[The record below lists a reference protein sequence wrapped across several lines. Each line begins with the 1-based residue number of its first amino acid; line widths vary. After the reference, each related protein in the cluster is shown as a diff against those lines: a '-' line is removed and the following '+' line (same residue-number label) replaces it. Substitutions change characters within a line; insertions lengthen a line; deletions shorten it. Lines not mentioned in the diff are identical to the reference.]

1 MRKKKISTKIILAIA
16 TISILLTSAIG
27 TLSIYGSNNIISA
40 ESKDKLAYI
49 VKNNANIQNIKLKS
63 TEDSVNSLADIVASK
78 VDVTKISDPNYLND
92 FNESLKPVIKQF
104 ISSNKQSFDEY
115 IVFDPNILGKVY
127 TSMFKLENGQF
138 VDGSGIPIE
147 QFKEDDPKMAWYYA
161 PIKAKKG
168 VWSDPYIDEM
178 VNINLVTYSK
188 PVIVDG
194 KLIAVVG
201 TDIEFESFKK
211 NILDTKL
218 YNSGYEFLLNSNF
231 NFLVHPKY
239 TSTDNFI
246 NIDNGKYS
254 EIINNIS
261 STNEGIYETNFEGK
275 DMILSYSKLINDTI
289 LVNVVPKSEIMEPL
303 YRTIKVICVVI
314 AIGVI
319 ISMLVAWYI
328 GIKISRPITKIVK
341 LIEKTSKLDLIYDES
356 FEHLGK
362 LNSEIGDMARATFDM
377 RRELREIVSQLEKSS
392 FSVLDISKGVTQGTE
407 DVSINIEELSKT
419 VSEIAEGASY
429 QASQAM
435 EGYSKLSEL
444 SNEIDILVNNS
455 ELIKKY
461 VKVVNDVNDEGNQS
475 LKLLQEK
482 FNVNVELS
490 KKVTQNADSLAEKSS
505 SIITIVETIKS
516 IAEQTNLLALNAAI
530 EAARAGETGKGF
542 AVVADEVRKLA
553 EETSNATEEIS
564 LIIGKI
570 KDEIYTTKNN
580 VDLVENIV
588 NEANVKLSETEKVF
602 DTISVAVKKNI
613 DETNLLTSN
622 IKNMSENKNKVVEV
636 IQGISAITEES
647 AAGTEEM
654 SASVDMQTGIILNI
668 VESAKKS
675 EQVAEELRDIVAKFK
690 S

>member
-1 MRKKKISTKIILAIA
+1 MRKKKLSTKIILAIA
-16 TISILLTSAIG
+16 TISILLASSIG
-27 TLSIYGSNNIISA
+27 TISIYKSSNIISS

-49 VKNNANIQNIKLKS
+49 VKNNANIENIKLKS
-63 TEDSVNSLADIVASK
+63 TEDSVNGLADIVESK
-78 VDVTKISDPNYLND
+78 VDVTKIYDPNYLKD
-92 FNESLKPVIKQF
+92 LDESLKPVVKKF
-104 ISSNKQSFDEY
+104 IGSNKQSLDEY
-115 IVFDPNILGKVY
+115 ITFDPTILGKVY
-127 TSMFKLENGQF
+127 GSMFVLDNGQY
-138 VDGSGIPIE
+138 VDGGSLPIE
-147 QFKEDDPKMAWYYA
+147 QFKEDDPTMAWYYA
-161 PIKAKKG
+161 PIKAKNG
-168 VWSDPYIDEM
+168 VWSDPYNDQNLKM
-178 VNINLVTYSK
+178 NLVTYSK

-211 NILDTKL
+211 NILDSKL
-218 YNSGYEFLLNSNF
+218 YNSGYEFLLNSDF

-239 TSTDNFI
+239 TSTDNLK

-254 EIINNIS
+254 ELANDIS
-261 STNEGIYETNFEGK
+261 STNEGIYEINFEGK
-275 DMILSYSKLINDTI
+275 DMIVSYSKLINDTI
-289 LVNVVPKSEIMEPL
+289 LVNVVPTSEIMEPL

-314 AIGVI
+314 AVGVI

-328 GIKISRPITKIVK
+328 GIKISIPITKIAK
-341 LIEKTSKLDLIYDES
+341 LVEKTSKLDLIYDES

-362 LNSEIGDMARATFDM
+362 LNNEIGDMARATFDM
-377 RRELREIVSQLEKSS
+377 RRELREIVSKLEKSS
-392 FSVLDISKGVTQGTE
+392 LSVLDISKGVTQGTE
-407 DVSINIEELSKT
+407 DVSTNIEELSKT
-419 VSEIAEGASY
+419 VLEIAEGASY
-429 QASQAM
+429 QASQAV
-435 EGYSKLSEL
+435 EGSSKLSEL
-444 SNEIDILVNNS
+444 SNEIDTIVNSS

-461 VKVVNDVNDEGNQS
+461 VKVVDDVNNEGNQS
-475 LKLLQEK
+475 LKVLQEK
-482 FNVNVELS
+482 FNINIELS

-516 IAEQTNLLALNAAI
+516 IAAQTNLLALNAAI

-542 AVVADEVRKLA
+542 AVVADEVKKLA
-553 EETSNATEEIS
+553 EETSTATEEIS
-564 LIIGKI
+564 LIISKI

-588 NEANVKLSETEKVF
+588 NEANIKLSETEKIF
-602 DTISVAVKKNI
+602 DIISVAVKKNI

-622 IKNMSENKNKVVEV
+622 IKSMSENKNKVVEV

-675 EQVAEELRDIVAKFK
+675 EQVVEELRDVIAKFK

>member
-1 MRKKKISTKIILAIA
+1 MKKKKISTKIILAIA
-16 TISILLTSAIG
+16 TISILLASSIG
-27 TLSIYGSNNIISA
+27 TISIYESSNIISS

-49 VKNNANIQNIKLKS
+49 VKNNANIENIKLKS
-63 TEDSVNSLADIVASK
+63 TEDSVNGLADIVESK
-78 VDVTKISDPNYLND
+78 VDVTKIYDPNYLKD
-92 FNESLKPVIKQF
+92 LDESLKPVVKKF
-104 ISSNKQSFDEY
+104 IGSNKQSLDEY
-115 IVFDPNILGKVY
+115 ITFDPTILGKVY
-127 TSMFKLENGQF
+127 GSMFILDNGQY
-138 VDGSGIPIE
+138 VDGGSLPIE
-147 QFKEDDPKMAWYYA
+147 QFKEDDPNMAWYYA
-161 PIKAKKG
+161 PIKAKNG
-168 VWSDPYIDEM
+168 VWSDPYNDQNLKM
-178 VNINLVTYSK
+178 NLVTYSK

-211 NILDTKL
+211 NILDSKL
-218 YNSGYEFLLNSNF
+218 YNSGYEFLLNSDF

-239 TSTDNFI
+239 TSTDNFK

-254 EIINNIS
+254 ELANDIS
-261 STNEGIYETNFEGK
+261 STNEGIYEINFEGK

-289 LVNVVPKSEIMEPL
+289 LVNVVPTSEIMEPL

-314 AIGVI
+314 AVGVI

-328 GIKISRPITKIVK
+328 GIKISRPITKIAK
-341 LIEKTSKLDLIYDES
+341 LVEETSKLDLIYDES

-362 LNSEIGDMARATFDM
+362 LNNEIGDMARATFDM
-377 RRELREIVSQLEKSS
+377 RRELREIISKLEKSS
-392 FSVLDISKGVTQGTE
+392 LSVLDISKGVTQGTE
-407 DVSINIEELSKT
+407 DVSTNIEELSKT

-435 EGYSKLSEL
+435 EGSSKLSEL
-444 SNEIDILVNNS
+444 SNEIDTIVNSS

-461 VKVVNDVNDEGNQS
+461 VKVVDDVNNEGNQS
-475 LKLLQEK
+475 LKVLQEK
-482 FNVNVELS
+482 FNINVELS

-505 SIITIVETIKS
+505 SIITVVETIKS
-516 IAEQTNLLALNAAI
+516 IAAQTNLLALNAAI

-542 AVVADEVRKLA
+542 AIVADEVKKLA
-553 EETSNATEEIS
+553 KETSNATEEIS
-564 LIIGKI
+564 LIISKI

-588 NEANVKLSETEKVF
+588 NEANIRLSETEKVF
-602 DTISVAVKKNI
+602 DIISVAVKKNI

-622 IKNMSENKNKVVEV
+622 IKSMRENKNKVVEV

-654 SASVDMQTGIILNI
+654 SAAVDMQTGIILNI

-675 EQVAEELRDIVAKFK
+675 ERVAEELRDVIAKFK